1 MSVFEKIK
9 SELNKEATAI
19 LTLIDQ
25 LDQAQVEKAF
35 DLMKNCEG
43 KVVLTGI
50 GKAGIIAR
58 KISATLAST
67 GTTSIF
73 LHAAE
78 GIHGDL
84 GMLSKK
90 DVVLAVSNSGNTG
103 EILTI
108 IPFIKFTG
116 IPLISI
122 TGNLDSQLAKASDAV
137 LCTKV
142 DNSLEPLG
150 MVPTASTTVALA
162 LGDALAIALL
172 DDKEF
177 SLKDF
182 ALFHPGGAIGKR
194 LLLRV
199 KDLMHLG
206 DEMPLV
212 FKDTSMQEA
221 ILEMTGKKLGCTLVM
236 DSDERC
242 LGIITDGD
250 LRRQLQAKGVD
261 LIKLPASDCMTSN
274 PKHIASSALAVEALS
289 LMQKHSITALP
300 VINDNGKAEGILH
313 MHDLIRAGVV

>member
-1 MSVFEKIK
+1 MSIFEKIK

-19 LTLIDQ
+19 LTLIDH
-25 LDQAQVEKAF
+25 LDQAQVEFAF
-35 DLMKNCEG
+35 ELMKGCRG

-67 GTTSIF
+67 GTSSIF

-103 EILTI
+103 ELLAI
-108 IPFIKFTG
+108 IPFIKFIG
-116 IPLISI
+116 VPLISI
-122 TGNLDSQLAKASDAV
+122 TGNASSQLAKASDAV
-137 LCTKV
+137 LCTKI

-172 DDKEF
+172 DEKEF
-177 SLKDF
+177 SLADF

-199 KDLMHLG
+199 EDLMHTG
-206 DEMPLV
+206 SEMPCVLPI
-212 FKDTSMQEA
+212 TPMQEA
-221 ILEMTGKKLGCTLVM
+221 ILEMTGKKLGCALVM
-236 DSDERC
+236 DSEERA

-250 LRRQLQAKGVD
+250 LRRQLQNKGVE
-261 LIKLPASDCMTSN
+261 LLNLPAKQCMTAN
-274 PKHIASSALAVEALS
+274 PKHIASYALAMEALS
-289 LMQKHSITALP
+289 LMEKYSITVLP
-300 VINDNGKAEGILH
+300 VISSDGKAEGILH